1 MSENA
6 NSTLNVSTTIKL
18 SEEMKQYNDV
28 GLDYLRKILLAPV
41 YDVAVE
47 TELTSLTKLSTRL
60 KQNIFLKREDQQP
73 VHSFKLRG
81 AYNKL
86 ASLTEQE
93 CIHGVIAASA
103 GNHAQG
109 LALAANKLG
118 IKATI
123 VMPIT
128 TPDIKV
134 DNVRRFGADVRL
146 IGKSYSEAQAA
157 SLDYARDEHKTMIHP
172 FDDADV
178 IAGQGTVA
186 KELLQQLPHADVVFV
201 PVGGGG
207 LLAGMSVYLKQL
219 RPDIKVIGV
228 EAQDSACLQAA
239 MKAGKPIDLE
249 QVGIFADGVAVKRIG
264 THTFDLIKRFCDDVI
279 TVNSDEICAS
289 IKDIFEQTRVIAEP
303 AGALSLAGL
312 TKYCL
317 MQEAK
322 TKEDLEKNSLNTEV
336 VPQSLV
342 AVLSGAN
349 MNFHSLRYVSERCE
363 LGEQKEAILAVT
375 IPEEKGSFRKF
386 CQTIGGRVIT
396 EFNYRFSGDKN
407 GDKNGDKS
415 GNKPEN
421 LADGDKQQAHIF
433 VGLRLAGEENERQHL
448 IESLSTANYQVT
460 DFTENELAKLHVR
473 YMVGGKGSAY
483 SLEQTDSIE
492 QDKNPEKV
500 VQERI
505 FSFEFPEYPGALES
519 FLDTLGEHWN
529 ITLFHY
535 RNHGAA
541 FGQVL
546 AGFEVSDE
554 QQLAF
559 FRHLKDLGYQY
570 QEETQNPSF
579 QAFLAG

>member
-1 MSENA
+1 MATPTQTKPVKTEPN
-6 NSTLNVSTTIKL
+6 I
-18 SEEMKQYNDV
+18 
-28 GLDYLRKILLAPV
+28 GLDYLRRILLAPV
-41 YDVAVE
+41 YDVARE
-47 TELTSLTKLSTRL
+47 TELTALTKLSTRL
-60 KQNIFLKREDQQP
+60 KHNIYLKREDQQP

-86 ASLTEQE
+86 ASLSKTQ
-93 CIHGVIAASA
+93 CAQGVIAASA

-109 LALAANKLG
+109 LALAAQKLG

-134 DNVRRFGADVRL
+134 DNVRRFGAEVRL
-146 IGKSYSEAQAA
+146 VGKSYNEAQAA
-157 SLDYARDEHKTMIHP
+157 SLEYAKKEQKTMIHP
-172 FDDADV
+172 FDDPDV

-186 KELLQQLPHADVVFV
+186 KELLQQLPRADTVFV

-207 LLAGMSVYLKQL
+207 LLAGMAVYLKQL
-219 RPDIKVIGV
+219 CPKIKVIGV

-239 MKAGKPIDLE
+239 FSAGKPVDLNH
-249 QVGIFADGVAVKRIG
+249 VGIFADGVAVKRIG
-264 THTFDLIKRFCDDVI
+264 TNTFNLIKHFCDEVI

-312 TKYCL
+312 TKYC
-317 MQEAK
+317 QQ
-322 TKEDLEKNSLNTEV
+322 TQLEQQNM
-336 VPQSLV
+336 V
-342 AVLSGAN
+342 AILSGAN

-363 LGEQKEAILAVT
+363 LGEQKEAVLAVS
-375 IPEEKGSFRKF
+375 IPEQKGSFRKF
-386 CQTIGGRVIT
+386 CQTLAGRVIT
-396 EFNYRFSGDKN
+396 EFNYRHTAQHN
-407 GDKNGDKS
+407 
-415 GNKPEN
+415 E
-421 LADGDKQQAHIF
+421 QAKIF
-433 VGLRLAGEENERQHL
+433 VGLRLSGSTNERQQL
-448 IESLSTANYQVT
+448 IELLTQANYQVD

-473 YMVGGKGSAY
+473 YMIGGNSPAH
-483 SLEQTDSIE
+483 
-492 QDKNPEKV
+492 PH
-500 VQERI
+500 ERL
-505 FSFEFPEYPGALES
+505 FSFEFPEYPGALEK

-570 QEETQNPSF
+570 QEETHNPCYK
-579 QAFLAG
+579 AFLVS

>member
-1 MSENA
+1 VLSCQ
-6 NSTLNVSTTIKL
+6 TTRKIS
-18 SEEMKQYNDV
+18 SEEMKQYHDV
-28 GLDYLRKILLAPV
+28 GLDYLRRILLAPV

-47 TELTSLTKLSTRL
+47 TELTPLTKLAARL
-60 KQNIFLKREDQQP
+60 GGNIFLKREDQQP

-86 ASLTEQE
+86 TSLTEQQ

-128 TPDIKV
+128 TPEIKV
-134 DNVRRFGADVRL
+134 DNVRRFGAEVRL
-146 IGKSYSEAQAA
+146 IGKSYNEAQAA
-157 SLDYARDEHKTMIHP
+157 ALDYAKAEQKTMIHP
-172 FDDADV
+172 FDDIDV

-186 KELLQQLPHADVVFV
+186 KELLQQQPHVDVVFV

-207 LLAGMSVYLKQL
+207 LLAGMAVYLKQL
-219 RPDIKVIGV
+219 KPEIKVIGV

-239 MKAGKPIDLE
+239 MAAGKPVDLDH
-249 QVGIFADGVAVKRIG
+249 VGIFADGVAVKRIG
-264 THTFDLIKRFCDDVI
+264 EHTFDLIQRFCDQVI
-279 TVNSDEICAS
+279 TVTSDEICAS

-312 TKYCL
+312 TKYC
-317 MQEAK
+317 
-322 TKEDLEKNSLNTEV
+322 S
-336 VPQSLV
+336 V
-342 AVLSGAN
+342 AENNGETRNMVAILSGAN
-349 MNFHSLRYVSERCE
+349 MNFHSLRYISERCE

-375 IPEEKGSFRKF
+375 IPEKKGSFRKF
-386 CQTIGGRVIT
+386 CQSIGGRVIT
-396 EFNYRFSGDKN
+396 EFNYRYAGNRSGQ
-407 GDKNGDKS
+407 S
-415 GNKPEN
+415 G
-421 LADGDKQQAHIF
+421 KQAQIF
-433 VGLRLAGEENERQHL
+433 VGLRLSSAENERQQL
-448 IESLSTANYQVT
+448 ITSLSSANYQVT

-473 YMVGGKGSAY
+473 YMVGGNGSARA
-483 SLEQTDSIE
+483 Q
-492 QDKNPEKV
+492 EKIA
-500 VQERI
+500 QERI
-505 FSFEFPEYPGALES
+505 FSFEFPEYPGALET

-554 QQLAF
+554 QQLEF

-570 QEETQNPSF
+570 QEETQNPSY